1 MQIKVWDQLLS
12 INEIDIHG
20 LNEEQI
26 TGLMRGA
33 AGTKVML
40 RLETRRKR
48 SRELKH
54 VVLTR
59 QLPSTFAP
67 DMMTVSWM
75 AHDGLSDSELD
86 TYLPHL
92 RSAREHVRSWTDSLS
107 LVLRTQQDRPD
118 DCSDP
123 PQPPAA
129 AEPAVAAADL
139 QSLAMMMPTEGRND
153 EAERLEM
160 RSDLLQRP
168 RTYLIL

>member
-1 MQIKVWDQLLS
+1 MLS
-12 INEIDIHG
+12 INEIDIQG

-40 RLETRRKR
+40 GLETRWKR

-67 DMMTVSWM
+67 DFTTVSCQR
-75 AHDGLSDSELD
+75 HHGESELANAHF
-86 TYLPHL
+86 PHL
-92 RSAREHVRSWTDSLS
+92 RSTREHVRHWTDSLA
-107 LVLRTQQDRPD
+107 LLLRAQPNRHDTCPD
-118 DCSDP
+118 P
-123 PQPPAA
+123 HQPPSS
-129 AEPAVAAADL
+129 AEPADFAREAFLRSPANSAESRD
-139 QSLAMMMPTEGRND
+139 D

>member
-1 MQIKVWDQLLS
+1 MLS
-12 INEIDIHG
+12 INEIDIQG

-40 RLETRRKR
+40 GLETRWKR

-67 DMMTVSWM
+67 DMRTVSWK

-92 RSAREHVRSWTDSLS
+92 RSAREQVRSWTDALS
-107 LVLRTQQDRPD
+107 LVLSTQQNRPD
-118 DCSDP
+118 DSGCSEP
-123 PQPPAA
+123 HLPPASV
-129 AEPAVAAADL
+129 AEPADAAAADL
-139 QSLAMMMPTEGRND
+139 PRLPLLAEGRED